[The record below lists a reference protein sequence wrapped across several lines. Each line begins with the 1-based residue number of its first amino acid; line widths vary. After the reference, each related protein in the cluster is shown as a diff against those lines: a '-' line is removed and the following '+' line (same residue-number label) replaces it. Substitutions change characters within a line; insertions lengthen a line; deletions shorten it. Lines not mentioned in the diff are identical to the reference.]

1 MWLVAIPT
9 ILISRLVDSMAKF
22 DLDVPKDKDIRF
34 KLDKVVELMKTHEP
48 FLIIFAKRLA
58 TQFFLNN
65 DFQIIK
71 K

>member
-1 MWLVAIPT
+1 MT
-9 ILISRLVDSMAKF
+9 KF
-22 DLDVPKDKDIRF
+22 DLDVPKDKEIRF
-34 KLDKVVELMKTHEP
+34 KLDKVIEMMKVHEP
-48 FLIIFAKRLA
+48 FLYIFAKRLA

>member
-1 MWLVAIPT
+1 
-9 ILISRLVDSMAKF
+9 MAKF